1 MNWSLKCILCLSVLV
16 QLLNHVQLFVTSWIA
31 ARQASLSITNSW
43 SLFKLMSILSVMPS
57 NHLTLCCP
65 LLLLPSIFP
74 SMRVFSNE
82 SALWIRWPK
91 YWSFSFSISPSN
103 EYLGLIFFRTD
114 WFDLAAVQMTLKNL
128 PTTIWKHQFFSAQPF
143 LWPNSHILTWLLEKP
158 LALTRWT
165 FVSKEMSLL
174 FNMLFRLVIAFL
186 PRSKSLLISWL
197 QSPSAVILEPKKIK
211 SLTVSIVSPS
221 VCHEV
226 LGPDGIS
233 LWVLSQLFHSSL
245 SLSSRG
251 SLDSFTFCHKGGVI
265 CISEVIDISPGSLD
279 SSLCFIQF
287 GISHDVLCI

>member
-1 MNWSLKCILCLSVLV
+1 MSNSLWPHR
-16 QLLNHVQLFVTSWIA
+16 LLPCP
-31 ARQASLSITNSW
+31 SLSPE
-43 SLFKLMSILSVMPS
+43 VCS
-57 NHLTLCCP
+57 NLCP
-65 LLLLPSIFP
+65 LSWRSYPTISSSVAPFFSCPQSSPAIR
-74 SMRVFSNE
+74 SFSNK
-82 SALWIRWPK
+82 SAVCIRWPK

-211 SLTVSIVSPS
+211 FVTISIFSLSI
-221 VCHEV
+221 CHEV
-226 LGPDGIS
+226 MGSDAMILTF
-233 LWVLSQLFHSSL
+233 WTLSFLNVRPAF
-245 SLSSRG
+245 SLSSFTLIKRLFAFCHYNSIICLSEVVDISLG
-251 SLDSFTFCHKGGVI
+251 NLDSDLWFT
-265 CISEVIDISPGSLD
+265 
-279 SSLCFIQF
+279 Q
-287 GISHDVLCI
+287 